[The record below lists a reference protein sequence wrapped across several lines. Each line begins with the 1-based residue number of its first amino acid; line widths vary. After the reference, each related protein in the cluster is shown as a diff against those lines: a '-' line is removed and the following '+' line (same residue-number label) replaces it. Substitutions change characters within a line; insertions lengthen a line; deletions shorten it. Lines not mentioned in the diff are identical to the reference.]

1 MIRSQSSR
9 DLSEHGKSKVNFL
22 NMLRTKK
29 KVGSDVYKISEED
42 EGTEKR
48 IRSRVL
54 TQSTSIMNLSERY
67 LKGKE
72 KQTQISGVGDG
83 DDNKENRG
91 EHKMTRKTSTPFL
104 LNTSNASKR
113 ESRVL
118 KMRSSVPNLKSAHRS
133 PATGSLTG
141 TETSSD
147 TFSLISTPRPINDT
161 SVFTPETYL
170 SVDLDSI
177 NDDDEIDGS
186 FAEPKKK
193 RIPRTVNFND
203 ISEFISLLGGA
214 SDVESQK
221 YLPINNRKS
230 LDFEKS
236 ERKKIKQT
244 LQEKLD
250 HDSPKDVY
258 PNLRLV
264 ENAVFLSI
272 ETKKAQTEQST
283 ILDDIDFTDV
293 LKFEEYDNLSEEYY
307 LDL

>member
-29 KVGSDVYKISEED
+29 KVGSDVYKISEEE
-42 EGTEKR
+42 EGSEKR
-48 IRSRVL
+48 IRNKVL

-72 KQTQISGVGDG
+72 KPMQIGGAEDG

-91 EHKMTRKTSTPFL
+91 EHRMTRKTSAPFL
-104 LNTSNASKR
+104 SNGSGGSKR

-118 KMRSSVPNLKSAHRS
+118 KMRSSVPNLKAAHRS
-133 PATGSLTG
+133 PATGSSTG

-147 TFSLISTPRPINDT
+147 TFSLISTPKPINDS
-161 SVFTPETYL
+161 SVITPETYV

-177 NDDDEIDGS
+177 NDDDEIDSS
-186 FAEPKKK
+186 FAESKKK

-203 ISEFISLLGGA
+203 IREFISLSGGA
-214 SDVESQK
+214 SDAESQK
-221 YLPINNRKS
+221 YLPISNRKS

-236 ERKKIKQT
+236 ERKKIKQN
-244 LQEKLD
+244 LSEKLD
-250 HDSPKDVY
+250 HDSPKDLY
-258 PNLRLV
+258 PNLKLV

-272 ETKKAQTEQST
+272 ETKKDQTEQDT
-283 ILDDIDFTDV
+283 ILDDIDFTNV
-293 LKFEEYDNLSEEYY
+293 LKFEEYDNLNEEYY
-307 LDL
+307 LEL

>member
-1 MIRSQSSR
+1 MIRSQSSK

-29 KVGSDVYKISEED
+29 KVGSNVYEISEED
-42 EGTEKR
+42 EGTETR
-48 IRSRVL
+48 IKSRVL

-72 KQTQISGVGDG
+72 KPMQISEVGEG
-83 DDNKENRG
+83 DDNKENHG
-91 EHKMTRKTSTPFL
+91 ERKMTRKTSAPFL
-104 LNTSNASKR
+104 LNVSNTSKR

-118 KMRSSVPNLKSAHRS
+118 KMRSSVPNLKSAYRS
-133 PATGSLTG
+133 PATGSLTS
-141 TETSSD
+141 TEASSD
-147 TFSLISTPRPINDT
+147 TYSLISTPQPINDT
-161 SVFTPETYL
+161 RVFTPETYV

-177 NDDDEIDGS
+177 NDDDEMDDS
-186 FAEPKKK
+186 FTEPNKK

-203 ISEFISLLGGA
+203 ISEFLSLLGYV
-214 SDVESQK
+214 SDAESQK
-221 YLPINNRKS
+221 YLPISNRKS
-230 LDFEKS
+230 LDFEKI
-236 ERKKIKQT
+236 ERKKIRQS

-250 HDSPKDVY
+250 NDSPKDIY
-258 PNLRLV
+258 PNLKLV

-272 ETKKAQTEQST
+272 ETKKDQFQQKT
-283 ILDDIDFTDV
+283 ILDDIDLTDM